1 MKRREFIT
9 LVGGAVAWPRVA
21 RAQQGVAVVGLL
33 NAASPESAFYMA
45 GLREGLRDAG
55 YVEGQNVTLEFR
67 WAEGHYERL
76 PALAADLV
84 RHPVSVIVA
93 GGIPPLMAAKAATST
108 IPIVF
113 SSAGDPVRLG
123 VVASLNRPGG
133 NITGISHFGVALA
146 PKRLQLLLELV
157 PAVTVIAVLENPNN
171 PRTELEVAELQE
183 AARTTGKRRL
193 TVRVGSIHNS
203 CTSRSRR
210 ATRCG
215 RTAFYPL
222 AQTTGYAGCAP
233 RDSRDIRLSRFHCG
247 RRATELRNRSERD
260 VSASGRSR
268 CSSSQGCEADG
279 AADPPADEIRV
290 GDQPQDRQ
298 GPGTRHA
305 FAFSATCRRGNRV
318 DLLHCICLLLALTA
332 VRCGAQNSTIGATTD
347 ITGAARSKM
356 THKRHGWLRIF
367 AAHLVALCPP
377 FRSTPFSCFDD
388 QN

>member
-157 PAVTVIAVLENPNN
+157 PAVTVIAVLE
-171 PRTELEVAELQE
+171 TEQSEDGARSCRIAGSRSHDRE
-183 AARTTGKRRL
+183 AA
-193 TVRVGSIHNS
+193 
-203 CTSRSRR
+203 
-210 ATRCG
+210 
-215 RTAFYPL
+215 P
-222 AQTTGYAGCAP
+222 
-233 RDSRDIRLSRFHCG
+233 HC
-247 RRATELRNRSERD
+247 
-260 VSASGRSR
+260 
-268 CSSSQGCEADG
+268 
-279 AADPPADEIRV
+279 
-290 GDQPQDRQ
+290 
-298 GPGTRHA
+298 
-305 FAFSATCRRGNRV
+305 
-318 DLLHCICLLLALTA
+318 
-332 VRCGAQNSTIGATTD
+332 
-347 ITGAARSKM
+347 K
-356 THKRHGWLRIF
+356 GWE
-367 AAHLVALCPP
+367 
-377 FRSTPFSCFDD
+377 
-388 QN
+388 

>member
-1 MKRREFIT
+1 MQFDRMKRREFIT

-193 TVRVGSIHNS
+193 TVRVGSENDFDNAFTTLVQAGAGGLLVAGEPLFILWRKQLVMLAARHAIPAIYDY
-203 CTSRSRR
+203 RDF
-210 ATRCG
+210 
-215 RTAFYPL
+215 TA
-222 AQTTGYAGCAP
+222 AGGLLSYGI
-233 RDSRDIRLSRFHCG
+233 DLKEMYRLVAGHVARLLKG
-247 RRATELRNRSERD
+247 AKPTELPILQPTKFELVINLKTAKALGLD
-260 VSASGRSR
+260 MPLHF
-268 CSSSQGCEADG
+268 QQL
-279 AADPPADEIRV
+279 ADEVIE
-290 GDQPQDRQ
+290 
-298 GPGTRHA
+298 
-305 FAFSATCRRGNRV
+305 
-318 DLLHCICLLLALTA
+318 
-332 VRCGAQNSTIGATTD
+332 
-347 ITGAARSKM
+347 
-356 THKRHGWLRIF
+356 
-367 AAHLVALCPP
+367 
-377 FRSTPFSCFDD
+377 
-388 QN
+388 